1 MYDLGVSIKYSSKE
15 RENIEMAKQGTFS
28 MFQNDRSDMAIE
40 VLNADSMDE
49 IADLVRKFQSL
60 AQEHEA
66 RMEQEKQ
73 NTVKMTNDG
82 KMKAIDRD
90 KQWDY
95 KIEAMKQSGEMDREI
110 LKLEMGNLDEPEEDN
125 FFDNSIKDR
134 ETKVKEG
141 ALEETKRYNREQIRL
156 KTKELKEKSKQ
167 LYAKSKV

>member
-1 MYDLGVSIKYSSKE
+1 
-15 RENIEMAKQGTFS
+15 
-28 MFQNDRSDMAIE
+28 
-40 VLNADSMDE
+40 
-49 IADLVRKFQSL
+49 
-60 AQEHEA
+60 
-66 RMEQEKQ
+66 
-73 NTVKMTNDG
+73 MTNDG